1 MSTPLHRTLGVMSGK
16 KAASDASA
24 ETPHLQ
30 RGPGDARG
38 VSRGIGATTE
48 TRRAPSD
55 REQLDDLM
63 TAVIRDDSDAAQDFN
78 GLIIRLPPT
87 SLQQTGRASSS
98 HPAFEEMMRD
108 EGLKD

>member
-1 MSTPLHRTLGVMSGK
+1 MSGK

-55 REQLDDLM
+55 R
-63 TAVIRDDSDAAQDFN
+63 VIRDDSDAAQDFN